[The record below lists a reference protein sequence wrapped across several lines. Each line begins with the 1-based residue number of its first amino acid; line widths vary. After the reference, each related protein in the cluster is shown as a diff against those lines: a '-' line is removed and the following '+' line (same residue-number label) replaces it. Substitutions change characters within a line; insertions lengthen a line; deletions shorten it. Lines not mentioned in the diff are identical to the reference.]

1 MSYLDTITLFVHYTR
16 ARAGSSST
24 STITPC
30 GIYCSLCWFL
40 LWFSSWGYDYRQW
53 NKINIEF
60 TVKGDEHGLRDFEA
74 GRSGIASEKDK

>member
-1 MSYLDTITLFVHYTR
+1 MSYLDTINLIVHYIR
-16 ARAGSSST
+16 ARAGSSTT
-24 STITPC
+24 STITSR
-30 GIYCSLCWFL
+30 GICCSLCWFL

-74 GRSGIASEKDK
+74 GRSGIAAEKDK